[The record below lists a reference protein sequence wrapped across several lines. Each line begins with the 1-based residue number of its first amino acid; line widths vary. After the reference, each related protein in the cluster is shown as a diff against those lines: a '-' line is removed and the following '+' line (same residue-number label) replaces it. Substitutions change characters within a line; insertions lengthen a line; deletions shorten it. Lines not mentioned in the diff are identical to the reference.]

1 MKSKIKKEKVVK
13 EMKRVKPQFK
23 SLHELF
29 NFGDRAKY
37 DVSNIVDYK
46 SMISKMNIGDL
57 QIHAVKLGLK
67 PSRNRAMLE
76 KTLLNSFTKHFAG
89 LVPPVSTNSSSMKN
103 YDQVMEILSRGK

>member
-1 MKSKIKKEKVVK
+1 MKTKVKKEKGAV
-13 EMKRVKPQFK
+13 ETKRVKPQFK

-29 NFGDRAKY
+29 NFGDKAKY
-37 DVSNIVDYK
+37 EVSNVADYK
-46 SMISKMNIGDL
+46 SMIGRMNIGDL

-76 KTLLNSFTKHFAG
+76 KTLLNAFSKHFAG
-89 LVPPVSTNSSSMKN
+89 LVPPVASNSSMKN